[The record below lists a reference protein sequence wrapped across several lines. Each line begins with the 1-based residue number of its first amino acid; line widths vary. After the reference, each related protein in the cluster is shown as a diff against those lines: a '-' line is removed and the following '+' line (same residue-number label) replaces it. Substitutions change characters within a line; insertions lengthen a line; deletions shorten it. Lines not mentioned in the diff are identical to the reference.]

1 MMKNEKNEFRKEFDE
16 EFKNSSYVAKKTI
29 WFFVRWILVI
39 VVVFSILGFGIRYFS
54 TNADYFIFKNS
65 TSHVEGKIDDLSD
78 YKLQIEK
85 TDSVVEKAAIAET
98 IVRQFSNFDDSKI
111 QDDDLRQFLKDCR
124 NGKYIVK

>member
-39 VVVFSILGFGIRYFS
+39 VVVFSIFGFGIRYFS
-54 TNADYFIFKNS
+54 INADYFIFKNS

-85 TDSVVEKAAIAET
+85 TDSAVEKAAIAET
-98 IVRQFSNFDDSKI
+98 VVRQFSNFDDSKI